1 MKSDTPARRRRGTV
15 KLSPQLERRRAI
27 RKEKRHE
34 FLVQVW
40 RLFALVFCSTALGWL
55 LLRHGWTL
63 AGSRQIDVAGD
74 TGISPELVAKV
85 AKIRFPQPLL
95 NLSPTELED
104 RIRRNLPV
112 SAVSV
117 ERWAFP
123 ARLQVEL
130 IGQLPVAHA
139 TRQRN
144 TRWEKGMVDDRGQW
158 IQPNP
163 DAPNRVPSSGITVE
177 GWTLNSRDTIAELLS
192 RRNAFGENLKT
203 IVLHPDGAISLD
215 TNHLGLINLGS
226 DIDQLQDQIA
236 AIDQLSKTMP
246 KHLISKG
253 KATIDLS
260 NPARPELEL
269 PVKPAPK
276 GQQAGIPDRMLRNR
290 D

>member
-1 MKSDTPARRRRGTV
+1 MRLVNQDTPSRRSRGTV

-27 RKEKRHE
+27 RREKRRE
-34 FLVQVW
+34 FRIQVW
-40 RLFALVFCSTALGWL
+40 RLFALLFCSTALGWL

-63 AGSRQIDVAGD
+63 AKSEQINVVGD

-85 AKIRFPQPLL
+85 TKLRFPQPLL
-95 NLSPTELED
+95 NLSPAELED
-104 RIRRNLPV
+104 QIRRNLPV
-112 SAVSV
+112 SAVRV

-130 IGQLPVAHA
+130 VGQLPIAHA
-139 TRQRN
+139 TRHRK
-144 TRWEKGMVDDRGQW
+144 TRLEKGMVDERGQW

-163 DAPNRVPSSGITVE
+163 DAPNRIPSSGITVR
-177 GWTLNSRDTIAELLS
+177 GWTLDSREIIAELLS
-192 RRNAFGENLKT
+192 RRNAFGDNLKT
-203 IVLHPDGAISLD
+203 IVLHPDGAISLE

-226 DIDQLQDQIA
+226 DIGQIQEQIA

-276 GQQAGIPDRMLRNR
+276 GP
-290 D
+290 